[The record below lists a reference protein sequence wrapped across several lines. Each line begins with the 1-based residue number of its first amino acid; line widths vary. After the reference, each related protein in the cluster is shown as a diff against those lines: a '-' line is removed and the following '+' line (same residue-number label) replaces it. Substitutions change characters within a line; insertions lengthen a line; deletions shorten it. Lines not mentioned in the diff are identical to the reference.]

1 MEQITV
7 YLGGVPAFL
16 SYFGTA
22 VVMTLVYATIYT
34 RVTPHNEIALIKDNV
49 TAASV
54 AFSGSLLGFV
64 LPMASAVANSISL
77 VDCLLWGIVAMIVQI
92 LAFLVVRL
100 FIPRISERISNG
112 EVAAGL
118 WLAAASLAAGILN
131 AASMTY

>member
-22 VVMTLVYATIYT
+22 VVLTFVFAAIYT
-34 RVTPHNEIALIKDNV
+34 RVTPHNEIELIKENV
-49 TAASV
+49 TAAAI
-54 AFSGSLLGFV
+54 AFAGSLLGFV
-64 LPMASAVANSISL
+64 LPMASAIANSVSL
-77 VDCLLWGIVAMIVQI
+77 IDCLLWGIVALIVQI

-100 FIPRISERISNG
+100 FFPRISERISDG

-118 WLAAASLAAGILN
+118 WLAAASVAAGILN